1 MIKYSVVD
9 LSRDGYIFCLRDQ
22 LGHLHVARGQGQRL
36 DREAELLGREAK
48 LGNHV
53 LMAADTHVPM
63 HVNFEAVGC
72 TQLQAL
78 ALLHPAPGAQAA
90 LH

>member
-9 LSRDGYIFCLRDQ
+9 LSRDGSIFSLRDQ
-22 LGHLHVARGQGQRL
+22 RGHLHVARVEGQML
-36 DREAELLGREAK
+36 DRDAELLGREAK
-48 LGNHV
+48 LGTHV
-53 LMAADTHVPM
+53 LMASDTHMPM

-72 TQLQAL
+72 TQMQAL
-78 ALLHPAPGAQAA
+78 ALLHPTPGAMTA

>member
-9 LSRDGYIFCLRDQ
+9 LSRDGSIFSLRDQ
-22 LGHLHVARGQGQRL
+22 SGHLHVARVQGQML

-48 LGNHV
+48 LGTHV

-63 HVNFEAVGC
+63 HVKFEAVAC
-72 TQLQAL
+72 TQMQAL
-78 ALLHPAPGAQAA
+78 ALLHPTLPAQTA